1 MGTTSLSRTRRPG
14 RWPRRLRLAFEAIV
28 TVFLNSYQAARSR
41 AAGSPSKTIRLL
53 AELDEANWRI
63 GLLERELAIQRRR
76 IEAVAP
82 ERRPRVLAGD
92 RLQLLVLVE
101 MLRLS
106 LKQAARRFVLH
117 RNTLSRWWRVLRG
130 SKDPDGFLGAAPFSK
145 IGDSVRW
152 LVHEFRDV
160 CHHLDWGSRTIAHR
174 IVQLGIRISRTS
186 VQRILR
192 EEKPK
197 RPARVRSAEDE
208 AFARATGHILHP
220 RKKNRTHHL
229 DLTVLDIFG
238 MRFHVAA
245 ILDGFSRKLLS
256 LKVYARTPT
265 AAMIAA
271 LVKRVARQLGE
282 APRFIVTDHGPQ
294 FLKRFSVLLEPLKDA
309 DVIHCRVHD
318 FRLNGKV
325 ERFFRTFKWWARR
338 KLWAWFASRMAVA
351 RAIQRRLDVFAAY
364 YSERPHQ
371 GLGGLTPNQAWN
383 GVRRL
388 KTRPIRAHEPQ
399 PEFTVTR
406 RRFRGDSHLPVV
418 DVTVV
423 WPEAA

>member
-1 MGTTSLSRTRRPG
+1 MRASTSGLRPG
-14 RWPRRLRLAFEAIV
+14 RWPRKLRVAFEAVV
-28 TVFLNSYQAARSR
+28 TAFASSYQAARSR
-41 AAGSPSKTIRLL
+41 AAGGPSKTVRLL
-53 AELDEANWRI
+53 AELDEANLRI

-76 IEAVAP
+76 IDAVAP
-82 ERRPRVLAGD
+82 ERRPRVLPDD
-92 RLQLLVLVE
+92 RAQILVLVE
-101 MLRLS
+101 MLGLS

-117 RNTLSRWWRVLRG
+117 RNTLSRWWRILRG
-130 SKDPDGFLGAAPFSK
+130 GKDPKGFLGAAPFK

-174 IVQLGIRISRTS
+174 IVRLGIRISRTS

-197 RPARVRSAEDE
+197 RPAQVRAADDD
-208 AFARATGHILHP
+208 APARATGHILHP
-220 RKKNRTHHL
+220 RKRNRTHHI
-229 DLTVLDIFG
+229 DLTTLDIFG

-245 ILDGFSRKLLS
+245 ILDGFSRRLLA

-265 AAMIAA
+265 AAMMAA
-271 LVKRVARQLGE
+271 LVKRAARQIGE
-282 APRFIVTDHGPQ
+282 APRFIVTDHGTQ
-294 FLKRFSVLLEPLKDA
+294 FLRRFEKLLESLEDT
-309 DVIHCRVHD
+309 DVIRCRVGD
-318 FRLNGKV
+318 FHLNGKV

-351 RAIQRRLDVFAAY
+351 RAIQRRLDAFAGWY
-364 YSERPHQ
+364 NQRPHQ
-371 GLGGLTPNQAWN
+371 SLGGLTPDQAWN

-388 KTRPIRAHEPQ
+388 KTKAIRAHEPQ

-406 RRFRGDSHLPVV
+406 RRFRGDSHLAVV
-418 DVTVV
+418 EVTID